1 MAARKK
7 KEESSKSLFTKKSS
21 AKILHAKKKMPH
33 PTIAEFK
40 NLYGDVI
47 HRLPV
52 DIGDE
57 FSSESLAKEF
67 RLFPSYMLNDPKV
80 HEVHMYGRSFFHIRW
95 LILRSREVDH

>member
-1 MAARKK
+1 
-7 KEESSKSLFTKKSS
+7 
-21 AKILHAKKKMPH
+21 MPH

-80 HEVHMYGRSFFHIRW
+80 HEVHMYGRSFFI
-95 LILRSREVDH
+95 EFVVDMNSVPMNVAKYIMTKLEAV